1 MDNPNNELVE
11 DEEGISN
18 ILTSYY
24 QVLFTTTNP
33 SIIEAVVTDIP
44 KTAAKEMNLSL
55 EAVYTREE
63 VEIALNQMEPLK
75 APRPDGLLPLFFQ
88 HYWQDIGDEVSQ
100 VMLNFLTTSSF
111 PSSIHHTYITLILK
125 VKSPTKV
132 YEYHSISLCNI
143 LYKLVSKV
151 VEKR

>member
-18 ILTSYY
+18 NLTSYY

-44 KTAAKEMNLSL
+44 KTTAKEMNLSL

-63 VEIALNQMEPLK
+63 VEIALKQMEPLK

-100 VMLNFLTTSSF
+100 VMLNFFNHKFFSFFHTS
-111 PSSIHHTYITLILK
+111 YIYYAHLEGK
-125 VKSPTKV
+125 NPNKS
-132 YEYHSISLCNI
+132 L
-143 LYKLVSKV
+143 
-151 VEKR
+151 

>member
-44 KTAAKEMNLSL
+44 KTTAKEMNLSL

-63 VEIALNQMEPLK
+63 VEIALKQMEPLK

-100 VMLNFLTTSSF
+100 VMLNLLTTSSF

>member
-63 VEIALNQMEPLK
+63 VEIALKQMEPLK

-111 PSSIHHTYITLILK
+111 PSSINHTYITLILK

>member
-44 KTAAKEMNLSL
+44 KTTAKEMNLSL

-63 VEIALNQMEPLK
+63 VEIALKQMEPLK

-143 LYKLVSKV
+143 LYV

>member
-63 VEIALNQMEPLK
+63 VKIALKQMEPLK

>member
-44 KTAAKEMNLSL
+44 KTTAKEMNLSL

-63 VEIALNQMEPLK
+63 VEIALKQMEPLK